1 METVKKDPS
10 TQEQCRLPPL
20 SSKEQRRQV
29 HQIIRK
35 AFPAFLSNTDA
46 DSILLLSASN
56 QNQFHKVHR
65 AQWPHPDLNY
75 VEFTLQKK
83 GKDTMSVIN
92 SLSNTCH
99 RAPKM
104 FSYYGTKDKRAITF
118 QKVVAYRI
126 SPVEFLS
133 SFQ

>member
-1 METVKKDPS
+1 M
-10 TQEQCRLPPL
+10 
-20 SSKEQRRQV
+20 